1 MKFQLLMS
9 LKFEQY
15 LLMIQVVYR
24 VKEEKR
30 TTVATSSFTAYGGDT
45 GLVAMEYSDVSR
57 TGLLFKLTAT
67 LPRNYPFATHGAFE
81 CSW

>member
-1 MKFQLLMS
+1 MKFQLLVS
-9 LKFEQY
+9 LMFEQY

-24 VKEEKR
+24 VDEGKR
-30 TTVATSSFTAYGGDT
+30 TTVATSSFTAYGDT
-45 GLVAMEYSDVSR
+45 GLGVMEYSDVSR

-67 LPRNYPFATHGAFE
+67 LPRNTLFATHGAFE